1 MKHVR
6 KHSMIRWIILLCLP
20 LLLTISCL
28 EDEEEVYFWV
38 SIDAIQCMG
47 NPWEQDWLEKHDD
60 NNDLWHDLSETEKMD
75 VFKTYYK
82 EQGVTI
88 YDLKRTWP
96 YETTCAAC
104 ACKRGD
110 RFYCYIEDA
119 DVDRMLEWGFVLDY
133 PEE

>member
-1 MKHVR
+1 MIHVR
-6 KHSMIRWIILLCLP
+6 KYIMNRWLILLFLS
-20 LLLTISCL
+20 LLFATSCL
-28 EDEEEVYFWV
+28 DDEEEYTWV

-60 NNDLWHDLSETEKMD
+60 NYDLWHDLSETEKMD

-88 YDLKRTWP
+88 YDMERTWP

-110 RFYCYIEDA
+110 RFYCYIEDS